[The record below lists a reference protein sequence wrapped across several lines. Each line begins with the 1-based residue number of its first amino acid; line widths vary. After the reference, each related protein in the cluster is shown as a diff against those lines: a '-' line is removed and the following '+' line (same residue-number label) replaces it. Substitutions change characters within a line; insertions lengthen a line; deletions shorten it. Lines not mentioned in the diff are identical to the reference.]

1 MYQTIRYEKQDN
13 IGILTINRPEAL
25 NALNSAVVSDLE
37 QAISEVE
44 KDAELGALIITGQG
58 RSFVAGADICE
69 QYVMDVAAS
78 GASAAALCSAA
89 SRSWRSPPSPL
100 STASLWAAAVSWL

>member
-44 KDAELGALIITGQG
+44 KDAELGALIITGEG
-58 RSFVAGADICE
+58 RSFTIEE
-69 QYVMDVAAS
+69 QRGLVD
-78 GASAAALCSAA
+78 LCAKGI
-89 SRSWRSPPSPL
+89 RELQNIQRQVL
-100 STASLWAAAVSWL
+100 GG

>member
-1 MYQTIRYEKQDN
+1 MYQTIRYEKQGN

-44 KDAELGALIITGQG
+44 KDAELGALIITGEELHIGKLSLDGGEMQVDGRIDAVTYEDTEVRQG
-58 RSFVAGADICE
+58 SF
-69 QYVMDVAAS
+69 
-78 GASAAALCSAA
+78 L
-89 SRSWRSPPSPL
+89 SRL
-100 STASLWAAAVSWL
+100 FG

>member
-44 KDAELGALIITGQG
+44 KDAELGALSITGEG
-58 RSFVAGADICE
+58 RSFVAGADIGE
-69 QYVMDVAAS
+69 
-78 GASAAALCSAA
+78 
-89 SRSWRSPPSPL
+89 P
-100 STASLWAAAVSWL
+100 